1 MPSVGVVVGNK
12 GRRSMDAYLL
22 AIQSMGLIFHAH
34 GIEE

>member
-12 GRRSMDAYLL
+12 ERRSMDAYLL
-22 AIQSMGLIFHAH
+22 AIQSMGPISRTH